1 MPNNT
6 EKTPH
11 LLKTLPLLHTT
22 PLGAC
27 RIRDNLSLGEGT
39 DPVAWCRAAISDPET
54 AISRRGKNWYAT
66 TADCIITVN
75 ARSHTIITAHR
86 RGSKGDAK

>member
-11 LLKTLPLLHTT
+11 LLKTLPLLRTT

-54 AISRRGKNWYAT
+54 AISQ
-66 TADCIITVN
+66 
-75 ARSHTIITAHR
+75 
-86 RGSKGDAK
+86 